1 MTNYATKKLRN
12 SQKAPNVLHVLN
24 TFVIALREGL
34 EASLIVGILLA
45 YIVKSGRLALQKSIW
60 IGVAVAVSLSLAF
73 GALLSFTSA
82 TLSKENEE
90 LFAGLTGLTAVAL
103 VTWMIFWMRKTSKSL
118 RQELE
123 AKVSKAISGT
133 ALVFAAF
140 VAVIREGLETSLF
153 LYATFRSGT
162 DAVTGTIGL
171 ILGLALAVALGY
183 GIYRGAIRFKL
194 SKFFTISGIALIFI
208 AASVLQY
215 SLNELSELGLFPEG
229 GVNLSTIF
237 YVLVT
242 LAPFV
247 REVPALFKPAPA
259 KSADKTQVS
268 K

>member
-1 MTNYATKKLRN
+1 MA
-12 SQKAPNVLHVLN
+12 N

-45 YIVKSGRLALQKSIW
+45 YIVKSGRIALRKSIW
-60 IGVAVAVSLSLAF
+60 SGVALAIIMSLGF

-82 TLSKENEE
+82 SLSKRNEE
-90 LFAGLTGLTAVAL
+90 LFAGVTGLTAVAL

-118 RQELE
+118 RKELE
-123 AKVSKAISGT
+123 EKASKAISGT

-162 DAVTGTIGL
+162 SAVTGSIGL
-171 ILGLALAVALGY
+171 VLGLGVAVALGY
-183 GIYRGAIRFKL
+183 GIYRGAIKFNL

-208 AASVLQY
+208 AANVLHY
-215 SLNELSELGLFPEG
+215 SIHELAELGFLPEG
-229 GVNLSTIF
+229 VETPTALL

-242 LAPFV
+242 LAPFT
-247 REVPALFKPAPA
+247 REIPALFKKPSPSNGAEVKVPV
-259 KSADKTQVS
+259 SAGK
-268 K
+268 

>member
-1 MTNYATKKLRN
+1 M
-12 SQKAPNVLHVLN
+12 LN

-45 YIVKSGRLALQKSIW
+45 YIVKTGRLELRSNIW
-60 IGVAVAVSLSLAF
+60 KGVALAVVLSLGF
-73 GALLSFTSA
+73 GGLLSFTSA

-103 VTWMIFWMRKTSKSL
+103 VTWMIFWMRKTSKNL

-133 ALVFAAF
+133 ALVLAAF

-162 DAVTGTIGL
+162 DAVLGTIGL
-171 ILGLALAVALGY
+171 VLGLALAVALGY
-183 GIYRGAIRFKL
+183 GIYRGAIRFNL

-215 SLNELSELGLFPEG
+215 SLHELSEVGLFPEG
-229 GVNLSTIF
+229 GVNLTALV

-242 LAPFV
+242 LAPFI
-247 REVPALFKPAPA
+247 REVPALFAKAKPRSEV
-259 KSADKTQVS
+259 KVG
-268 K
+268 

>member
-1 MTNYATKKLRN
+1 M
-12 SQKAPNVLHVLN
+12 
-24 TFVIALREGL
+24 IALREGL

-45 YIVKSGRLALQKSIW
+45 YIVKTGRLNLRNSIW
-60 IGVAVAVSLSLAF
+60 KGVGLAIALSLGF
-73 GALLSFTSA
+73 GALLSYTSA
-82 TLSKENEE
+82 TLSERNEE
-90 LFAGLTGLTAVAL
+90 LFAGFTGLAAVAL
-103 VTWMIFWMRKTSKSL
+103 VTWMIFWMRKTSKNL

-133 ALVFAAF
+133 ALVLAAF

-162 DAVTGTIGL
+162 DAVLGTIGL

-183 GIYRGAIRFKL
+183 GIYRGAIRFNL

-215 SLNELSELGLFPEG
+215 SLHELSEVGLFPEG
-229 GVNLSTIF
+229 GVNITSLV

-242 LAPFV
+242 LAPFI
-247 REVPALFKPAPA
+247 REIPALFEKAKPRSDV
-259 KSADKTQVS
+259 KVG
-268 K
+268 